1 VINTS
6 LYSYTDDG
14 GRYNLPAVQPTD
26 SISVSYLGYRT
37 QVISI
42 NSRTEINITLQIS
55 ISSLAQ
61 VDVSVSTGYQ
71 VLSKERATG
80 SFGKPDMQVFSQRV
94 GSNDIVSRL
103 DGLVPGL
110 TVFSGAT
117 RVTPNRNGNGASQ
130 QQSLIRGSTTIQVT
144 QQPIYIVNGVKVTD
158 FSAINPNDIADI
170 TVLKDAAALAIYGA
184 NAANGVIVVT
194 TKSGSA
200 GQIRFNYTG
209 NFNFQGKPD
218 FDYVSRHQLTS
229 SQFIQ
234 TAREIFDPTMYPL
247 ATLSTSYIA
256 PHETILYNQAAGMI
270 TASQA
275 QASLDSL
282 ANINNASQIRDLW
295 YRNAYTMNHTVSAS
309 GGNPRYNFYSSLSY
323 LDNHSNQIGAASKAY
338 LVNLSQNITPN
349 NWLRLTLNTSLNN
362 TTSESARP
370 INIGANFL
378 PYQLFQD
385 TDGNNLL
392 LNYVQGLSATTRADY
407 QTRSR
412 INLDYSPMDEIN
424 GGFNKG
430 NNLNIN
436 TSASVGVK
444 IWNGL
449 SFEGVYG
456 YQKAPGTNVSYDDNS
471 LYAQRKLALSFTVA
485 PTAASVPV
493 YNLPITGGRYQTGN
507 NDQRNWTVRN
517 QLIYNTSLFKNKD
530 RLNVQIGQEAQEQ
543 LNTRSTTIVRGYDRN
558 LQTYSL
564 LNYAALSQGIVGG
577 VSSFWASLTEQPF
590 TETEDLTRFTSYFGL
605 LNYSLLEK
613 YDFDASIRT
622 DRSNLFAVDVS
633 GQKKPTSSFGV
644 KWQVSKEDFMKDVN
658 WIKGLGLRATYGI
671 TGNSPF
677 VGTAAT
683 VDILGVRTTSTNGN
697 ALSIDTP
704 PNRKLSFEKT
714 QNYNLGVDFSLFNYR
729 LSGNVDLYKKNTTD
743 LLGRMIPNPLN
754 GFESTT
760 GNLGNLTNK
769 GIEVNL
775 RSANIQLKD
784 FNWSTNFV
792 FSYNQNKL
800 VSYSEL
806 QAYMLTDSYR
816 MSALYDVGYSSPPLF
831 AYRYAGLDNQ
841 GDPQIQLADGTITKK
856 PYESFGGNVTFTGG
870 SYNTFRTQADV
881 NAPLTNDKK
890 LLLRVNTSY
899 TNSGTFQK
907 SDMKNSFFAF
917 TPSLT
922 YNASDRL
929 QFNVE
934 YETFNNRTVG
944 EQLFFYL
951 SPKVLGGIDN
961 MKDLEKAGLDYKQ
974 SFIGDELYTT
984 ARVNNV
990 FGQINYKINDNI
1002 KSSTNINN
1010 SHSYSNGF
1018 GPYFG
1023 AGMVGDQLFV
1033 QRYDQGTKDSK
1044 KSWFQVQQNFNFDYT
1059 FGNGMRNR
1067 TVAGFD
1073 FLQTKDRSR
1082 FIYLK
1087 TGAFDTVSAN
1097 GGDYS
1102 GFNGNALG
1110 SLYNNPDN
1118 LSNYDIDSDLNTYS
1132 GYVSNVF
1139 TPVTGLNVV
1148 LGLRYESNDFEGGKV
1163 WINDTDPYN
1172 QSAWSPKAG
1181 LVYEIVKDKFSVF
1194 GNYQNSFKSNGYY
1207 TFNTA
1212 GETALSDPERANQFE
1227 GGFKTNLIN
1236 GKINATVSYYDIKAK
1251 NYLVTTGYF
1260 GNIAVQNQTGEIH
1273 SKGVELEVNAYLVK
1287 GFSLIGGLAYNDT
1300 TDESTGL
1307 RPATSGSKWLANF
1320 NASYQFIDGS
1330 LKGLGFGVGGNYASD
1345 NKVLN
1350 QLDATTGL
1358 VDTFTLNSFFVLN
1371 ANAYYDT
1378 KKFRIGVKVDN
1389 FTNEHYWIGY
1399 STANPQSL
1407 INALGSITYKF

>member
-1 VINTS
+1 MQKLFITMKKVIVS
-6 LYSYTDDG
+6 
-14 GRYNLPAVQPTD
+14 AVVLVSTFAYAQEKD
-26 SISVSYLGYRT
+26 SIKANNIEGVIIDALIRKDSDYSNKMNLKSIEDPQVSS
-37 QVISI
+37 SI
-42 NSRTEINITLQIS
+42 N
-55 ISSLAQ
+55 
-61 VDVSVSTGYQ
+61 Y
-71 VLSKERATG
+71 K
-80 SFGKPDMQVFSQRV
+80 
-94 GSNDIVSRL
+94 
-103 DGLVPGL
+103 
-110 TVFSGAT
+110 
-117 RVTPNRNGNGASQ
+117 
-130 QQSLIRGSTTIQVT
+130 
-144 QQPIYIVNGVKVTD
+144 
-158 FSAINPNDIADI
+158 
-170 TVLKDAAALAIYGA
+170 AL
-184 NAANGVIVVT
+184 
-194 TKSGSA
+194 
-200 GQIRFNYTG
+200 
-209 NFNFQGKPD
+209 
-218 FDYVSRHQLTS
+218 
-229 SQFIQ
+229 
-234 TAREIFDPTMYPL
+234 E
-247 ATLSTSYIA
+247 
-256 PHETILYNQAAGMI
+256 
-270 TASQA
+270 
-275 QASLDSL
+275 
-282 ANINNASQIRDLW
+282 
-295 YRNAYTMNHTVSAS
+295 
-309 GGNPRYNFYSSLSY
+309 
-323 LDNHSNQIGAASKAY
+323 
-338 LVNLSQNITPN
+338 
-349 NWLRLTLNTSLNN
+349 
-362 TTSESARP
+362 
-370 INIGANFL
+370 
-378 PYQLFQD
+378 
-385 TDGNNLL
+385 
-392 LNYVQGLSATTRADY
+392 
-407 QTRSR
+407 
-412 INLDYSPMDEIN
+412 
-424 GGFNKG
+424 
-430 NNLNIN
+430 
-436 TSASVGVK
+436 
-444 IWNGL
+444 
-449 SFEGVYG
+449 
-456 YQKAPGTNVSYDDNS
+456 
-471 LYAQRKLALSFTVA
+471 
-485 PTAASVPV
+485 
-493 YNLPITGGRYQTGN
+493 
-507 NDQRNWTVRN
+507 N
-517 QLIYNTSLFKNKD
+517 QLIYTVDDAYRNITGLQKMWNATSRAGDGGSFVILRGF
-530 RLNVQIGQEAQEQ
+530 V
-543 LNTRSTTIVRGYDRN
+543 STGSMRN
-558 LQTYSL
+558 
-564 LNYAALSQGIVGG
+564 
-577 VSSFWASLTEQPF
+577 
-590 TETEDLTRFTSYFGL
+590 GL
-605 LNYSLLEK
+605 VAPVTTTVDAINLEK
-613 YDFDASIRT
+613 LEILKGPAGTLYGSNVASYGG
-622 DRSNLFAVDVS
+622 L
-633 GQKKPTSSFGV
+633 
-644 KWQVSKEDFMKDVN
+644 VN
-658 WIKGLGLRATYGI
+658 R
-671 TGNSPF
+671 
-677 VGTAAT
+677 
-683 VDILGVRTTSTNGN
+683 
-697 ALSIDTP
+697 
-704 PNRKLSFEKT
+704 
-714 QNYNLGVDFSLFNYR
+714 
-729 LSGNVDLYKKNTTD
+729 
-743 LLGRMIPNPLN
+743 
-754 GFESTT
+754 
-760 GNLGNLTNK
+760 
-769 GIEVNL
+769 
-775 RSANIQLKD
+775 
-784 FNWSTNFV
+784 
-792 FSYNQNKL
+792 
-800 VSYSEL
+800 
-806 QAYMLTDSYR
+806 
-816 MSALYDVGYSSPPLF
+816 
-831 AYRYAGLDNQ
+831 
-841 GDPQIQLADGTITKK
+841 ITKK

-974 SFIGDELYTT
+974 SFIGDGLYTT

-1044 KSWFQVQQNFNFDYT
+1044 KSWFQVQQNFNLDYT

-1207 TFNTA
+1207 TLNTA

>member
-1 VINTS
+1 MQKLFITMKKVIVS
-6 LYSYTDDG
+6 
-14 GRYNLPAVQPTD
+14 AVVLVSTFAYAQEKD
-26 SISVSYLGYRT
+26 SIKANNIEGVIIDALIRKDSDYSNKMNLKSIEDPQVSS
-37 QVISI
+37 SI
-42 NSRTEINITLQIS
+42 N
-55 ISSLAQ
+55 
-61 VDVSVSTGYQ
+61 Y
-71 VLSKERATG
+71 K
-80 SFGKPDMQVFSQRV
+80 
-94 GSNDIVSRL
+94 
-103 DGLVPGL
+103 
-110 TVFSGAT
+110 
-117 RVTPNRNGNGASQ
+117 
-130 QQSLIRGSTTIQVT
+130 
-144 QQPIYIVNGVKVTD
+144 
-158 FSAINPNDIADI
+158 
-170 TVLKDAAALAIYGA
+170 AL
-184 NAANGVIVVT
+184 
-194 TKSGSA
+194 
-200 GQIRFNYTG
+200 
-209 NFNFQGKPD
+209 
-218 FDYVSRHQLTS
+218 
-229 SQFIQ
+229 
-234 TAREIFDPTMYPL
+234 E
-247 ATLSTSYIA
+247 
-256 PHETILYNQAAGMI
+256 
-270 TASQA
+270 
-275 QASLDSL
+275 
-282 ANINNASQIRDLW
+282 
-295 YRNAYTMNHTVSAS
+295 
-309 GGNPRYNFYSSLSY
+309 
-323 LDNHSNQIGAASKAY
+323 
-338 LVNLSQNITPN
+338 
-349 NWLRLTLNTSLNN
+349 
-362 TTSESARP
+362 
-370 INIGANFL
+370 
-378 PYQLFQD
+378 
-385 TDGNNLL
+385 
-392 LNYVQGLSATTRADY
+392 
-407 QTRSR
+407 
-412 INLDYSPMDEIN
+412 
-424 GGFNKG
+424 
-430 NNLNIN
+430 
-436 TSASVGVK
+436 
-444 IWNGL
+444 
-449 SFEGVYG
+449 
-456 YQKAPGTNVSYDDNS
+456 
-471 LYAQRKLALSFTVA
+471 
-485 PTAASVPV
+485 
-493 YNLPITGGRYQTGN
+493 
-507 NDQRNWTVRN
+507 N
-517 QLIYNTSLFKNKD
+517 QLIYTVDDAYRNITGLQKMWNATSRAGDGGSFVILRGF
-530 RLNVQIGQEAQEQ
+530 V
-543 LNTRSTTIVRGYDRN
+543 STGSMRN
-558 LQTYSL
+558 
-564 LNYAALSQGIVGG
+564 
-577 VSSFWASLTEQPF
+577 
-590 TETEDLTRFTSYFGL
+590 GL
-605 LNYSLLEK
+605 VAPVTTTVDAINLEK
-613 YDFDASIRT
+613 LEILKGPAGTLYGSNVASYGG
-622 DRSNLFAVDVS
+622 L
-633 GQKKPTSSFGV
+633 
-644 KWQVSKEDFMKDVN
+644 VN
-658 WIKGLGLRATYGI
+658 R
-671 TGNSPF
+671 
-677 VGTAAT
+677 
-683 VDILGVRTTSTNGN
+683 
-697 ALSIDTP
+697 
-704 PNRKLSFEKT
+704 
-714 QNYNLGVDFSLFNYR
+714 
-729 LSGNVDLYKKNTTD
+729 
-743 LLGRMIPNPLN
+743 
-754 GFESTT
+754 
-760 GNLGNLTNK
+760 
-769 GIEVNL
+769 
-775 RSANIQLKD
+775 
-784 FNWSTNFV
+784 
-792 FSYNQNKL
+792 
-800 VSYSEL
+800 
-806 QAYMLTDSYR
+806 
-816 MSALYDVGYSSPPLF
+816 
-831 AYRYAGLDNQ
+831 
-841 GDPQIQLADGTITKK
+841 ITKK

>member
-1 VINTS
+1 MQKLFITMKKVIVS
-6 LYSYTDDG
+6 
-14 GRYNLPAVQPTD
+14 AVVLVSTFAYAQERD
-26 SISVSYLGYRT
+26 SIKANNIEGVIIDALIRKDSDYSNKMNLKSIEDPQVSS
-37 QVISI
+37 SI
-42 NSRTEINITLQIS
+42 N
-55 ISSLAQ
+55 
-61 VDVSVSTGYQ
+61 Y
-71 VLSKERATG
+71 K
-80 SFGKPDMQVFSQRV
+80 
-94 GSNDIVSRL
+94 
-103 DGLVPGL
+103 
-110 TVFSGAT
+110 
-117 RVTPNRNGNGASQ
+117 
-130 QQSLIRGSTTIQVT
+130 
-144 QQPIYIVNGVKVTD
+144 
-158 FSAINPNDIADI
+158 
-170 TVLKDAAALAIYGA
+170 AL
-184 NAANGVIVVT
+184 
-194 TKSGSA
+194 
-200 GQIRFNYTG
+200 
-209 NFNFQGKPD
+209 
-218 FDYVSRHQLTS
+218 
-229 SQFIQ
+229 
-234 TAREIFDPTMYPL
+234 E
-247 ATLSTSYIA
+247 
-256 PHETILYNQAAGMI
+256 
-270 TASQA
+270 
-275 QASLDSL
+275 
-282 ANINNASQIRDLW
+282 
-295 YRNAYTMNHTVSAS
+295 
-309 GGNPRYNFYSSLSY
+309 
-323 LDNHSNQIGAASKAY
+323 
-338 LVNLSQNITPN
+338 
-349 NWLRLTLNTSLNN
+349 
-362 TTSESARP
+362 
-370 INIGANFL
+370 
-378 PYQLFQD
+378 
-385 TDGNNLL
+385 
-392 LNYVQGLSATTRADY
+392 
-407 QTRSR
+407 
-412 INLDYSPMDEIN
+412 
-424 GGFNKG
+424 
-430 NNLNIN
+430 
-436 TSASVGVK
+436 
-444 IWNGL
+444 
-449 SFEGVYG
+449 
-456 YQKAPGTNVSYDDNS
+456 
-471 LYAQRKLALSFTVA
+471 
-485 PTAASVPV
+485 
-493 YNLPITGGRYQTGN
+493 
-507 NDQRNWTVRN
+507 N
-517 QLIYNTSLFKNKD
+517 QLIYTVDDAYRNITGLQKMWNATSRAGDGGSFVILRGF
-530 RLNVQIGQEAQEQ
+530 V
-543 LNTRSTTIVRGYDRN
+543 STGSMRN
-558 LQTYSL
+558 
-564 LNYAALSQGIVGG
+564 
-577 VSSFWASLTEQPF
+577 
-590 TETEDLTRFTSYFGL
+590 GL
-605 LNYSLLEK
+605 VAPVTTTVDAINLEK
-613 YDFDASIRT
+613 LEILKGPAGTLYGSNVASYGG
-622 DRSNLFAVDVS
+622 L
-633 GQKKPTSSFGV
+633 
-644 KWQVSKEDFMKDVN
+644 VN
-658 WIKGLGLRATYGI
+658 R
-671 TGNSPF
+671 
-677 VGTAAT
+677 
-683 VDILGVRTTSTNGN
+683 
-697 ALSIDTP
+697 
-704 PNRKLSFEKT
+704 
-714 QNYNLGVDFSLFNYR
+714 
-729 LSGNVDLYKKNTTD
+729 
-743 LLGRMIPNPLN
+743 
-754 GFESTT
+754 
-760 GNLGNLTNK
+760 
-769 GIEVNL
+769 
-775 RSANIQLKD
+775 
-784 FNWSTNFV
+784 
-792 FSYNQNKL
+792 
-800 VSYSEL
+800 
-806 QAYMLTDSYR
+806 
-816 MSALYDVGYSSPPLF
+816 
-831 AYRYAGLDNQ
+831 
-841 GDPQIQLADGTITKK
+841 ITKK

-934 YETFNNRTVG
+934 YETFNNRIVG

-974 SFIGDELYTT
+974 SFIGDDLYTN

-1033 QRYDQGTKDSK
+1033 QRYDQGTKNSK
-1044 KSWFQVQQNFNFDYT
+1044 KSWFQVQQNFNLDYT

-1139 TPVTGLNVV
+1139 TPLTGLNLVV
-1148 LGLRYESNDFEGGKV
+1148 GLRYESNDFKGGDV
-1163 WINDTDPYN
+1163 ADSATDPYN

-1207 TFNTA
+1207 TINSA
-1212 GETALSDPERANQFE
+1212 KETALSDPERANQFE

-1236 GKINATVSYYDIKAK
+1236 GKINATVSYYDIVAK
-1251 NYLVTTGYF
+1251 NYLVTTGYV
-1260 GNIAVQNQTGEIH
+1260 GNIAIQNQTGEIH